1 MMRKQKW
8 SSGSSTHQI
17 RCARSKRTNLLFL
30 PLQSSVEGDVPA
42 HVAAKPVKPTKADV
56 LHLLQEL
63 LKQHFPR
70 AARQVT

>member
-1 MMRKQKW
+1 MW
-8 SSGSSTHQI
+8 SSGSSVHQI

-30 PLQSSVEGDVPA
+30 LLQSSVEGDVRA

-56 LHLLQEL
+56 VHLLQGL

-70 AARQVT
+70 AVRQVS